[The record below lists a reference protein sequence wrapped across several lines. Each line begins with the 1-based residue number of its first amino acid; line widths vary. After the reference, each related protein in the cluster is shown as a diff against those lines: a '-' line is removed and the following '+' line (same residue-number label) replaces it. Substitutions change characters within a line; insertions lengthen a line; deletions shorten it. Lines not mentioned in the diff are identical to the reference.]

1 MITPREL
8 LDTSIAQLRTLAAF
22 LGEQLDES
30 AGGDTAQSS
39 TLEVCACKDMLVSLT
54 VLLQGA
60 ASVAELRES
69 RARRCDCL
77 TPSPQ
82 AALDAAF
89 TPRRP
94 DSSVGRAA
102 D

>member
-22 LGEQLDES
+22 LDEQLDES
-30 AGGDTAQSS
+30 AGGDTTQSS

-60 ASVAELRES
+60 ASVAKLGES

-77 TPSPQ
+77 TSSPQ
-82 AALDAAF
+82 TGLYAAF

-94 DSSVGRAA
+94 GGSVGRAA
-102 D
+102 A